1 MTPFVRGLSIAVV
14 HVALVAV
21 VGGVLLYE
29 RNSLPTAW
37 ALTTGLD
44 PVLPIRGRY
53 VSLNLVVEPRGELP
67 DEGAEGTGW
76 AIAGATLSVEDGRLV
91 ATVLP
96 PGKEEDPFSWRGQ
109 AIQRVET
116 TPAAPV
122 WVLVEPVA
130 FFLPEDAPDP
140 TRLEPGKE
148 LWAEVT
154 VPREGPPRPIRLE
167 VR

>member
-1 MTPFVRGLSIAVV
+1 MRPFVKGVAIAAVQV
-14 HVALVAV
+14 LLVAA

-29 RNSLPTAW
+29 RQALPRVW
-37 ALTTGLD
+37 ALTTGVD

-53 VSLNLVVEPRGELP
+53 VSLRLVVEPRGELP
-67 DEGAEGTGW
+67 AETLPEHGQVVD
-76 AIAGATLSVEDGRLV
+76 ATLSVEDGRLV
-91 ATVLP
+91 AIVLP
-96 PGKEEDPFSWRGQ
+96 PPEAEALMGWRGRV
-109 AIQRVET
+109 IQRVT
-116 TPAAPV
+116 TPAGPL
-122 WVLVEPVA
+122 WTLIDPVA

-140 TRLEPGKE
+140 TRLEPGQE

>member
-1 MTPFVRGLSIAVV
+1 MTPIARGLVIAVV

-29 RNSLPTAW
+29 RNTLPSVW
-37 ALTTGLD
+37 ALTTGVD

-67 DEGAEGTGW
+67 KKSEEFVLQETV
-76 AIAGATLSVEDGRLV
+76 GATFSVEDGRLV

-96 PGKEEDPFSWRGQ
+96 PMEAGEMFGWRGQ
-109 AIQRVET
+109 PIRRRD
-116 TPAAPV
+116 TPAGPV
-122 WVLVEPVA
+122 WATVEPIA

-140 TRLEPGKE
+140 TRLEPGQE

-154 VPREGPPRPIRLE
+154 VPPEGPPRPIRLE

>member
-1 MTPFVRGLSIAVV
+1 MTPLTRGVLIAVV

-29 RNSLPTAW
+29 RNTLPSVW
-37 ALTTGLD
+37 ALTTGVD

-53 VSLNLVVEPRGELP
+53 VSLRLVVEPRGELP
-67 DEGAEGTGW
+67 ADASPEHVVQIVE
-76 AIAGATLSVEDGRLV
+76 ATMSAEDGRLV
-91 ATVLP
+91 ATVLSAP
-96 PGKEEDPFSWRGQ
+96 EAEAMLGWRGQ
-109 AIQRVET
+109 AIQPVET
-116 TPAAPV
+116 PSGRV
-122 WVLVEPVA
+122 WTLVEPIA

-140 TRLEPGKE
+140 TVLAPGEE

-154 VPREGPPRPIRLE
+154 VPHDGLPRPIRLE

>member
-1 MTPFVRGLSIAVV
+1 MTPLVKGLAIAVV

-29 RNSLPTAW
+29 RDALPSAW
-37 ALTTGLD
+37 ALTVGLD

-67 DEGAEGTGW
+67 EQEEGDPGW
-76 AIAGATLSVEDGRLV
+76 VIVETRLSVEEDRLV

-96 PGKEEDPFSWRGQ
+96 PPETELALGWRGE
-109 AIQRVET
+109 AIRRVET
-116 TPAAPV
+116 PAGEV
-122 WVLVEPVA
+122 WALAEPVA

-140 TRLEPGKE
+140 TRLEPGQE

-154 VPREGPPRPIRLE
+154 VPRDGPPRPIRLE

>member
-1 MTPFVRGLSIAVV
+1 MTPLTRGLVIAVV
-14 HVALVAV
+14 HVALVAL

-29 RNSLPTAW
+29 RNTLPRVW
-37 ALTTGLD
+37 ALTTGVD

-67 DEGAEGTGW
+67 EGSAESVRME
-76 AIAGATLSVEDGRLV
+76 IAAATLSVENGRLV

-96 PGKEEDPFSWRGQ
+96 PTETDEMFGWRGQ
-109 AIQRVET
+109 SIQRRD
-116 TPAAPV
+116 TPAGPV
-122 WVLVEPVA
+122 WAMVQPIA

-140 TRLEPGKE
+140 TRLEQGQE

-154 VPREGPPRPIRLE
+154 VPSEGPPRPIRLE
-167 VR
+167 AR

>member
-1 MTPFVRGLSIAVV
+1 MTPLARGVVIAMV
-14 HVALVAV
+14 HVLLVTAV
-21 VGGVLLYE
+21 AGVLLYE
-29 RNSLPTAW
+29 RRTLPNVW
-37 ALTTGLD
+37 VLTTGVD

-67 DEGAEGTGW
+67 PDELPALGQVSET
-76 AIAGATLSVEDGRLV
+76 TLTVEDGQLV

-96 PGKEEDPFSWRGQ
+96 PAEIEAMIGWRGQ
-109 AIQRVET
+109 AVRRMET
-116 TPAAPV
+116 PTGTV
-122 WVLVEPVA
+122 WALIDPIA

-140 TRLEPGKE
+140 TRLNSGEE

-154 VPREGPPRPIRLE
+154 VPREGPPRPIRLQ

>member
-1 MTPFVRGLSIAVV
+1 MTPLARGVVIAMV
-14 HVALVAV
+14 HVLLVTAV
-21 VGGVLLYE
+21 AGVLLYE
-29 RNSLPTAW
+29 RRTLPSVW
-37 ALTTGLD
+37 VLTTGVD

-67 DEGAEGTGW
+67 PEAVPEHGAIVET
-76 AIAGATLSVEDGRLV
+76 TLSVEEGRLV

-96 PGKEEDPFSWRGQ
+96 PAEIEAMVGWRGR
-109 AIQRVET
+109 AIRRVET
-116 TPAAPV
+116 PAGRV
-122 WVLVEPVA
+122 WTLAEPVA
-130 FFLPEDAPDP
+130 FFLPEAAPDP
-140 TRLEPGKE
+140 TRLERGQV

>member
-1 MTPFVRGLSIAVV
+1 MTPLVRGVVIAMF

-29 RNSLPTAW
+29 RQTLPSVW
-37 ALTTGLD
+37 ALTTGVD

-53 VSLNLVVEPRGELP
+53 VSLRLVVEPRGPLP
-67 DEGAEGTGW
+67 AESLPPHGQVLET
-76 AIAGATLSVEDGRLV
+76 TLSVEDGRLV

-96 PGKEEDPFSWRGQ
+96 PPETEAVIGWRGQ
-109 AIQRVET
+109 AVHRLDT
-116 TPAAPV
+116 ATGPV
-122 WVLVEPVA
+122 WALAEPVA

-140 TRLEPGKE
+140 TRLKPGQE

-154 VPREGPPRPIRLE
+154 VPHDGAPRPIRLE
-167 VR
+167 VRK